1 MKRLDDVLSLAE
13 EPIEVK
19 PPRSKSSIF
28 LRYPS
33 FAEWHD
39 LSVSHRSLKG
49 VDPSAELIARTVAV
63 VLCDARGKRQYAD
76 GDVGQLLEASPR
88 SLMWIY
94 VKAWE
99 TVLRNDEQAVR
110 DEEEK

>member
-1 MKRLDDVLSLAE
+1 M
-13 EPIEVK
+13 
-19 PPRSKSSIF
+19 
-28 LRYPS
+28 RYPS